1 MGSVSRHNEHGAK
14 KPLTIGSKKKAF
26 IVNPHMTDLS
36 NDPYFVSKAE
46 SAKRL
51 LTKYGTPKNTK

>member
-1 MGSVSRHNEHGAK
+1 MGISKQNNHSAK
-14 KPLTIGSKKKAF
+14 KPLTIGSKKKAV
-26 IVNPHMTDLS
+26 INPNMVDLS

-51 LTKYGTPKNTK
+51 LSKYGTPKSAK

>member
-1 MGSVSRHNEHGAK
+1 MSSVPRHNDHSAK
-14 KPLTIGSKKKAF
+14 KLLTIGSKKKAV
-26 IVNPHMTDLS
+26 VNPHMADLS

-51 LTKYGTPKNTK
+51 LTKYGTPKNAK

>member
-1 MGSVSRHNEHGAK
+1 MGAISKHNDHSAK
-14 KPLTIGSKKKAF
+14 KSLTVGSKKKAA
-26 IVNPHMTDLS
+26 INPKMADLS

-51 LTKYGTPKNTK
+51 LNKHGTPKKAK

>member
-1 MGSVSRHNEHGAK
+1 MGVSKPNNHNAK
-14 KPLTIGSKKKAF
+14 KPLSIGSKKKAV
-26 IVNPHMTDLS
+26 VNPNMVDLS

-51 LTKYGTPKNTK
+51 LSKYGTPKSAK